1 VSRKYRFRP
10 FRDHRKERD
19 ARFSKNEALRARA
32 NWLRQYKG
40 TKAQYVAY
48 LRTTH
53 CELCGDRFTH
63 EGFSIRCQDHC
74 HNTGQIRSVLC
85 SHCNTAQG
93 LLRSLEN
100 AMKMVEYFVKWEI
113 MAVAPTTTETNEI
126 PDEYEHLTLF
136 DLPNSPLEP
145 PLTPIAPVVTVGG
158 TTTKR
163 TRSVCVL
170 PHSITPS
177 GASIEDV
184 EVIPDV

>member
-10 FRDHRKERD
+10 FRDHRREWD

-40 TKAQYVAY
+40 TKDQYVAY

-53 CELCGDRFTH
+53 CELCGDRFTD
-63 EGFSIRCQDHC
+63 EGHSIRCQDHC
-74 HNTGQIRSVLC
+74 HNTGRIRSVI
-85 SHCNTAQG
+85 CNNCNIAQG

-113 MAVAPTTTETNEI
+113 MPVAPINTETGEK
-126 PDEYEHLTLF
+126 PDAYEGSTLF
-136 DLPNSPLEP
+136 DFEKPPLEP

-184 EVIPDV
+184 EVLPDV